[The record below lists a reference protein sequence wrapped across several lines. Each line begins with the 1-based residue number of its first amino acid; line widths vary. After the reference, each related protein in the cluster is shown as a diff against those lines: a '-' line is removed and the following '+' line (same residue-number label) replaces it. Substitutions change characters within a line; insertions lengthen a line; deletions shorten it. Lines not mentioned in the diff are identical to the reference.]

1 MIEVSKERQ
10 QELDDIE
17 KCLKTRHG
25 RRLMWRVLELAGVFR
40 SSFSTDALAMAFQ
53 EGQRNQGLILLIDI
67 QTVDPDGYILMAKE
81 AKARQEAKEKEDER
95 RRESESE

>member
-1 MIEVSKERQ
+1 MTNERQ

-17 KCLKTRHG
+17 KQMKTRSG

-67 QTVDPDGYILMAKE
+67 QTVDPDGYTLMAKE
-81 AKARQEAKEKEDER
+81 AKARQEAKEAER
-95 RRESESE
+95 ERSKQQSESE